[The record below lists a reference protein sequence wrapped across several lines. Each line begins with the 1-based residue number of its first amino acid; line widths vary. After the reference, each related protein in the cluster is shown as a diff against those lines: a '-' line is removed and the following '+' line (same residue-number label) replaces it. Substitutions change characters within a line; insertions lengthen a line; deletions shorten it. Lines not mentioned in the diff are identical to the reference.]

1 MKLVLKDGS
10 QIVLAMGNNQNQFIV
25 AYSNISQ
32 LTNIEALLTAENLSD
47 AHYEVNGVTT
57 ETLKNK
63 VLSGSS
69 RNLITKKVTY
79 YLSDAKTVENESLK
93 ANVAELSEENSSLKE
108 TIDELETMVISLTTE
123 M

>member
-1 MKLVLKDGS
+1 MRLVLKDGS

-79 YLSDAKTVENESLK
+79 YLSDAKTVENEALK
-93 ANVAELSEENSSLKE
+93 DTVAELSEENASLKE
-108 TIDELETMVISLTTE
+108 TIDELETMIISLTTE